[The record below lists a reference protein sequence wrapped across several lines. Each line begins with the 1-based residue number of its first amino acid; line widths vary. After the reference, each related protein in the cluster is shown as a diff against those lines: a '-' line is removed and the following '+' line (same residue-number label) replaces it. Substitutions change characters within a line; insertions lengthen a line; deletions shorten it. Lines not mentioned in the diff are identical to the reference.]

1 MRVVN
6 RGVTL
11 IELMVV
17 FVILGMLVMFAGPKI
32 DVTHFQIESAMQ
44 GVGLTMLAMER
55 QAISQQ
61 HNIIIEFDAANNA
74 LKIHEDAN
82 NNNIVDAGERVRSVP
97 LGDKVVFGRGSAPA
111 MAMGNGP
118 ITFTK
123 VVNGYPALIFRRD
136 GSASEAAGFYL
147 TSQRAIN
154 QPGGYKQDSRAI
166 LVDRATGRAS
176 WWRYGTSAWVKGF

>member
-1 MRVVN
+1 MRVGN

-32 DVTHFQIESAMQ
+32 DVTHFQIESSMQ
-44 GVGLTMLAMER
+44 GVGLTLLAMER

-61 HNIIIEFDAANNA
+61 HDIIVMFDQTKNA
-74 LKIHEDAN
+74 LRIHEDN
-82 NNNIVDAGERVRSVP
+82 NNNAVIDAGERVRAVP
-97 LGDKVVFGRGSAPA
+97 LGDKVVFGRGSATA
-111 MAMGNGP
+111 MAIGAGP
-118 ITFTK
+118 VTFTK
-123 VVNGYPALIFRRD
+123 TIGGYKALVFHRD

-154 QPGGYKQDSRAI
+154 QPGGYKQDSRAL

-176 WWRYGTSAWVKGF
+176 WWRYGTSTWVRGF